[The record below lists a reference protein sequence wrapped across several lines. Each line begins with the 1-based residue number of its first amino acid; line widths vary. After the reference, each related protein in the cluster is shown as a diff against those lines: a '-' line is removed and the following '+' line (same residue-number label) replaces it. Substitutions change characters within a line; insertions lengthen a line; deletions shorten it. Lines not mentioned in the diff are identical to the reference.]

1 MSYAKTILSPRD
13 FALNHRLTS
22 HLILTTLN
30 SWLGKKTRS
39 NTPSE
44 QIGSCQVDSDL
55 STPMSQVFL
64 CAPNHLTDSHPF
76 CSIKHHS
83 GLLLTSSQDG
93 TWMTWTRLE

>member
-1 MSYAKTILSPRD
+1 MSYAKTILSQVSSSEPW
-13 FALNHRLTS
+13 LTS

-44 QIGSCQVDSDL
+44 QIGSCHVDSDL

-64 CAPNHLTDSHPF
+64 CAPNRPTDTRPS
-76 CSIKHHS
+76 CSI
-83 GLLLTSSQDG
+83 
-93 TWMTWTRLE
+93 